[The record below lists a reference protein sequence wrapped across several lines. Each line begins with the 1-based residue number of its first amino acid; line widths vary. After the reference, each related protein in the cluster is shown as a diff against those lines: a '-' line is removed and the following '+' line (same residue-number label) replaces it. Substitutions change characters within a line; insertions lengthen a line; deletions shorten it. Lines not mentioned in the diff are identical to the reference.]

1 MTLATSTALAS
12 PEAQAFVAGFPIMV
26 LQLAI
31 TLTLFAIGMVVF
43 AALSPWKEAGLVR
56 DRNLSATVTLSMAG
70 AGLAL
75 TLAANL
81 GAAASVGEVLLWG
94 TAAVIIQ
101 LLLFRTCD
109 LVFKGLPPRIREN
122 DMPAGVFLGSLR
134 LAMALM
140 LAAAL
145 AG

>member
-1 MTLATSTALAS
+1 MILASPDVFAS
-12 PEAQAFVAGFPIMV
+12 PEAQAFAAGFPIML

-31 TLTLFAIGMVVF
+31 TLVQFMLGLVVF

-56 DRNLSATVTLSMAG
+56 DRNMAATISLSMAV

-75 TLAANL
+75 TLAASL

-94 TAAVIIQ
+94 LAAVVIQ
-101 LLLFRTCD
+101 LLLFRLCD
-109 LVFKGLPPRIREN
+109 LVLKGLPPRIRQGEV
-122 DMPAGVFLGSLR
+122 PAAVFLGTTR
-134 LAMALM
+134 LATALM

-145 AG
+145 TG